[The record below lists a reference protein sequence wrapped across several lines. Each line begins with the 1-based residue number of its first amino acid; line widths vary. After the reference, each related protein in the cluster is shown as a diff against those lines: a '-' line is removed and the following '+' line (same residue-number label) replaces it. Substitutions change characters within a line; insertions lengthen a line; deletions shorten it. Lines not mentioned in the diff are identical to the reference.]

1 VGEVLAQLQKQQQ
14 QHLLLQQL
22 LASCPHLTVLPPEL
36 LLARYER
43 LQSVVPLGVEA
54 SAQLVA
60 ANPFLMVTYNDDAA
74 ARADA
79 QAVRM
84 TYA

>member
-1 VGEVLAQLQKQQQ
+1 VGEVLAQLQQQQQ

-22 LASCPHLTVLPPEL
+22 LVSCPHLTVLPPEL

-43 LQSVVPLGVEA
+43 LQSVVPLGAEA